1 MEELKLVISGNEI
14 AKKVEELA
22 AQISKDYQGKPT
34 VVFLGI
40 LKGAFIFMA
49 DLIRKVRLDNVE
61 IDFVRLASYGQSDSS
76 SGKIEIKKDIEISL
90 KGKDV
95 IVVEDII
102 DTGLT
107 LKYLKD
113 HLKHY
118 QPNSIKICCLID
130 KLERRVIDINIDY
143 RGFVIPKGFLVGY
156 GLDYAEK
163 YRHLNGIYEIVR
175 KK

>member
-1 MEELKLVISGNEI
+1 MGDLKLIVSGDEI
-14 AKKVEELA
+14 IKRVDELA
-22 AQISKDYQGKPT
+22 VQITEDYQGKS

-40 LKGAFIFMA
+40 LKGAFIFLA
-49 DLIRKVRLDNVE
+49 DLIRRVKLDRLEV
-61 IDFVRLASYGQSDSS
+61 DFIRLASYGQGDSS
-76 SGKIEIKKDIEISL
+76 SGEIQITKDIEISL

-107 LKYLKD
+107 LRYLTD
-113 HLKHY
+113 HLKAH
-118 QPNSIKICCLID
+118 QPNSVKICCLID
-130 KLERRVIDINIDY
+130 KIERRKINIDITY
-143 RGFVIPKGFLVGY
+143 RGFVIPEGFLVGY

-175 KK
+175 RR